1 MTKLEEKLW
10 ADDIDFITKLTK
22 ENKELQAKID
32 KAIEYIIGFKFGDG
46 KGSDS
51 YGEIYGEE
59 LMKLEEILKS

>member
-1 MTKLEEKLW
+1 MTALEKKLW

-32 KAIEYIIGFKFGDG
+32 KAIEYIIGFKGGYVNG
-46 KGSDS
+46 KVF
-51 YGEIYGEE
+51 YGEIYGED